1 MTSRRT
7 IAVAAVTLLPVGPVQ
22 AQQDEF
28 KDWPYFSA
36 MPNYELVGSE
46 DQGFDSHTFFDGH
59 AVVTVEGTLYSK
71 YYGPKEGTRQASE
84 EGRAKS
90 RRVLEPVQAR
100 PMAST
105 GASFL
110 LVAALVAPATEV
122 NESHVVRRREVAVT
136 ATVTAGEHRPPVEW
150 AGVKEES
157 RVRSMT
163 AAISRWGSVLAVAVL
178 AGAAAAPAP
187 HTADQAPERERAVTA
202 VIDDW
207 HAAAAAADEERY
219 FGHMSEGAV
228 FLGTDPTE
236 RWTKAQ
242 FRAYAHPYFVKGKA
256 WSFRPVS
263 RTVSVAPDGSVAWF
277 DEELATPNL
286 GPARGSGVLL
296 RDGATWT
303 IVQYNL
309 SVPIPN
315 AVFAQ
320 VKGIIASER
329 TVVPPD

>member
-1 MTSRRT
+1 M
-7 IAVAAVTLLPVGPVQ
+7 
-22 AQQDEF
+22 
-28 KDWPYFSA
+28 
-36 MPNYELVGSE
+36 
-46 DQGFDSHTFFDGH
+46 
-59 AVVTVEGTLYSK
+59 
-71 YYGPKEGTRQASE
+71 
-84 EGRAKS
+84 
-90 RRVLEPVQAR
+90 
-100 PMAST
+100 
-105 GASFL
+105 
-110 LVAALVAPATEV
+110 
-122 NESHVVRRREVAVT
+122 
-136 ATVTAGEHRPPVEW
+136 
-150 AGVKEES
+150 
-157 RVRSMT
+157 RSMT
-163 AAISRWGSVLAVAVL
+163 AAMSRSGSVLAVAVL
-178 AGAAAAPAP
+178 AGAAAALAA
-187 HTADQAPERERAVTA
+187 HTADQARSRERAVAT

-303 IVQYNL
+303 IVQYDL

-315 AVFAQ
+315 AVFPQ

-329 TVVPPD
+329 TVAPPD